1 MNYATFIVKLINPPN
16 QVILDKDIR
25 LTEVFALISTKFKKQ
40 KRKKAIVKLAAWGD
54 LSDVLLKY
62 YQQDDLLVIDGIVS
76 LRDTTLPEAQKNF
89 KNVEITLASF
99 YPYQMNGAKTNT

>member
-40 KRKKAIVKLAAWGD
+40 KRKKAIVKLAAWGE

-62 YQQDDLLVIDGIVS
+62 YQKDDLLVIDGIVS
-76 LRDTTLPEAQKNF
+76 FRDNIPETQKNF
-89 KNVEITLASF
+89 KSVEITLASF
-99 YPYQMNGAKTNT
+99 YPYQMNGSKTNT